1 MTSPATTKT
10 ADDLEAA
17 VDGEKVKERSLTA
30 ISIGED
36 SNKSQDTVIDPWDV
50 VIEEDKSTKWKDL
63 TSLGKLMRVCLNIGR
78 IVLILACLY
87 FFICSLDV
95 LQDAFQML
103 SGRSA
108 GNLFRNSVLVN
119 NPVSAT
125 MIGVF
130 VTVIV
135 QSSSTSTSII
145 VSMVASGLLPVKQ
158 SIPIVMGANIGTT
171 VTNTIVA
178 LTQSPDRDIFRRA
191 FAGATV
197 HDAFN
202 WLTVI
207 ILLPLE
213 CATHYLFLLTE
224 LMTKDIS
231 PINKSGQ
238 PQFLKVITDP
248 LTKMIIEIDKKV
260 ITAIAENKD
269 RQKFPLAKY
278 WSKEILDYY
287 VQTFSYDEGYNE
299 FIRVNQSTF
308 TFNVKFYVDNST
320 NTSSLNY
327 TAVNEYN
334 STKCKHIFVGTGLPG
349 YMAEGACGAILLI
362 GSLLV
367 MTFCLIFLVKILN
380 SLFKGPMTG
389 IIRKALNADFPGYFS
404 YFTGY
409 VVMLVGLVITILFQS
424 SSVFT
429 SALTPLVGMGLITV
443 ERVYPLTLGSNIGTT
458 VTSMLAAFTADADKL
473 KYTIQIA
480 LCHLFF
486 NISGIILFYPIP
498 FTRVPIPIAKMLGNI
513 TAKYRWF
520 AVFYLLTMFG
530 CLPLLI
536 FGLSIAG
543 PIVFMS
549 VGIPLVVLLLVVV
562 VINIIQNKKPNWL
575 PEKLQ
580 NWDFLPE
587 PLHSLDPYD
596 RLLSKCSCC
605 RKCDKNKETAVDSS
619 EPSTIFKVEEAEYKE
634 AYLGVDN
641 LSYDHSSTQA
651 VYNGGF
657 FFHMSENEYNS
668 GQTSGSSSL
677 SKRNEILDD
686 PNLKSS
692 NF

>member
-1 MTSPATTKT
+1 MFS
-10 ADDLEAA
+10 
-17 VDGEKVKERSLTA
+17 
-30 ISIGED
+30 
-36 SNKSQDTVIDPWDV
+36 
-50 VIEEDKSTKWKDL
+50 
-63 TSLGKLMRVCLNIGR
+63 
-78 IVLILACLY
+78 
-87 FFICSLDV
+87 
-95 LQDAFQML
+95 FQ
-103 SGRSA
+103 
-108 GNLFRNSVLVN
+108 
-119 NPVSAT
+119 
-125 MIGVF
+125 
-130 VTVIV
+130 
-135 QSSSTSTSII
+135 
-145 VSMVASGLLPVKQ
+145 
-158 SIPIVMGANIGTT
+158 
-171 VTNTIVA
+171 
-178 LTQSPDRDIFRRA
+178 
-191 FAGATV
+191 
-197 HDAFN
+197 
-202 WLTVI
+202 
-207 ILLPLE
+207 
-213 CATHYLFLLTE
+213 
-224 LMTKDIS
+224 
-231 PINKSGQ
+231 
-238 PQFLKVITDP
+238 
-248 LTKMIIEIDKKV
+248 
-260 ITAIAENKD
+260 
-269 RQKFPLAKY
+269 
-278 WSKEILDYY
+278 
-287 VQTFSYDEGYNE
+287 
-299 FIRVNQSTF
+299 
-308 TFNVKFYVDNST
+308 
-320 NTSSLNY
+320 
-327 TAVNEYN
+327 
-334 STKCKHIFVGTGLPG
+334 
-349 YMAEGACGAILLI
+349 
-362 GSLLV
+362 
-367 MTFCLIFLVKILN
+367 ILN